1 MYVQYRVPIYLCFV
15 SLFLP
20 HESHWNIGFRFIK
33 KSAIILKLLLSFAAV
48 VVAAAAADVTISFW
62 YLLLPLGN
70 TLRLKYITD
79 VNEKNALMCEKSEV
93 KWSERNEDKSRFSN
107 ADCPIIVTIDRS
119 LILV

>member
-1 MYVQYRVPIYLCFV
+1 MYVQFLYRVPIYLCFV
-15 SLFLP
+15 SLFLL

-33 KSAIILKLLLSFAAV
+33 KSATILKLLLFLAAAV
-48 VVAAAAADVTISFW
+48 VVAAAAAADVMISFW

-93 KWSERNEDKSRFSN
+93 KWTKRR
-107 ADCPIIVTIDRS
+107 
-119 LILV
+119 